1 MMVAP
6 AHDRRANVGPGTRLG
21 PYEITSPL
29 GAGGMGEVY
38 RARDTRLGRTVAIK
52 VLPQQLSQ
60 MPELERHLNHEARAI
75 ARLSHPNICALH
87 DIGHHEGTDFL
98 VLEYLEG
105 KTLRQT
111 LASGTLSLRRIIQIA
126 VQVAEGL
133 AKAHEVGIIH
143 RDLKPENLMV
153 SPEAVKILDFGLAKL
168 GLGNEEDATTD
179 TTESAQTQPGAIVG
193 TFRYMS
199 PEQASGHALDFRSD
213 QFSFGTVLYEMA
225 TRKHPFQKATVPETL
240 SAIIQ
245 EEPRTIGSLNPE
257 VPPPFC
263 WVVERCMAKEPGKRY
278 FSTRDL
284 VRDLV
289 AIRDRLTDLHPRLPE
304 SRPSNLPASS
314 ALLIGRGKELAA
326 AKQLLLRRDVRLVSV
341 TGPGGIGKSHF
352 AAEVAREI
360 ADDFSSGV
368 YFVPLAAV
376 TDQSLVPSV
385 IAQTLGI
392 RESGGCPPVESLK
405 DYLRSCLGGP
415 MLLLIDNF
423 ELPAPIRSFSNALAT

>member
-1 MMVAP
+1 
-6 AHDRRANVGPGTRLG
+6 
-21 PYEITSPL
+21 
-29 GAGGMGEVY
+29 
-38 RARDTRLGRTVAIK
+38 
-52 VLPQQLSQ
+52 
-60 MPELERHLNHEARAI
+60 
-75 ARLSHPNICALH
+75 
-87 DIGHHEGTDFL
+87 

-111 LASGTLSLRRIIQIA
+111 LASATLSLRRIIQIA

-263 WVVERCMAKEPGKRY
+263 WVVERCMAKEPRRRY

-289 AIRDRLTDLHPRLPE
+289 AIRDRLTDLQPGYPKVV
-304 SRPSNLPASS
+304 PATC
-314 ALLIGRGKELAA
+314 
-326 AKQLLLRRDVRLVSV
+326 RRQVR
-341 TGPGGIGKSHF
+341 
-352 AAEVAREI
+352 
-360 ADDFSSGV
+360 
-368 YFVPLAAV
+368 
-376 TDQSLVPSV
+376 
-385 IAQTLGI
+385 
-392 RESGGCPPVESLK
+392 C
-405 DYLRSCLGGP
+405 
-415 MLLLIDNF
+415 
-423 ELPAPIRSFSNALAT
+423 